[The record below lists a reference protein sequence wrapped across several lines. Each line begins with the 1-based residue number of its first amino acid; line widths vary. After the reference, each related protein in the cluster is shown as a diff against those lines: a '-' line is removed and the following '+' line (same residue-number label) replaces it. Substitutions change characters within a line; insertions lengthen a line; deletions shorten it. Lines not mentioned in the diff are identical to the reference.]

1 MKMRIAI
8 LAACVGTLAL
18 AVSTG
23 AFAKD
28 EKTFMDGNASV
39 GKAKEGKK
47 DAGGKREAIRE
58 GGKTKSD
65 KAPTT
70 QDVIMTGARIRF

>member
-1 MKMRIAI
+1 MTIRIAI
-8 LAACVGTLAL
+8 LAACASALAL
-18 AVSTG
+18 GFG
-23 AFAKD
+23 AITDTFAKD
-28 EKTFMDGNASV
+28 EKTFLDGNASF

-65 KAPTT
+65 KPL
-70 QDVIMTGARIRF
+70 DPGVIGGARIRF